1 MAREAW
7 SRPAAHLA
15 RELAIAG
22 VDRPRIRVAVV
33 EWVRR
38 EAILVGA
45 ALAAWADKIAADAL
59 APLVSRPTRFHPRA
73 STLGGRTPIHPT
85 RQQPSE
91 LVADLEHWLA
101 RTAGIAER
109 RAEVHDTV
117 NALQLGLGLWPQLD
131 VPGGAGTILAALGW
145 SAERIA
151 QVLGEVEEA
160 AA

>member
-1 MAREAW
+1 MAW
-7 SRPAAHLA
+7 A
-15 RELAIAG
+15 R
-22 VDRPRIRVAVV
+22 VDR
-33 EWVRR
+33 
-38 EAILVGA
+38 LLTDA
-45 ALAAWADKIAADAL
+45 ALATWADKIAADAL
-59 APLVSRPTRFHPRA
+59 APTVSRATRFHPRA
-73 STLGGRTPIHPT
+73 STLGGRTPVHPT
-85 RQQPSE
+85 RQQPSQ

-117 NALQLGLGLWPQLD
+117 NALQLGLGLWPRLD

>member
-33 EWVRR
+33 EWLRS
-38 EAILVGA
+38 EAILVDA
-45 ALAAWADKIAADAL
+45 ALAAWADKVAADAL
-59 APLVSRPTRFHPRA
+59 APVVSRPTRFHPRA
-73 STLGGRTPIHPT
+73 STLGGRTPVHPT
-85 RQQPSE
+85 RQRPSE
-91 LVADLEHWLA
+91 LVGDLEHWLG

-109 RAEVHDTV
+109 RAEVVATR
-117 NALQLGLGLWPQLD
+117 NALQQGLGLWPTLD
-131 VPGGAGTILAALGW
+131 VPGGATTILAGMGW

-151 QVLGEVEEA
+151 QALGEVEEA